1 MISVMLV
8 DDHPLVRAGL
18 RTLIDSAP
26 DLAVVAEAGG
36 GIEAVEKAA
45 GARPD
50 VILMDLS
57 MPGMDG
63 VEATRRV
70 LEVSRGTAVVVLTSF
85 NQQARVRD
93 AVLSGAVGYLLKD
106 SEPTVLLD
114 AIRSAAR
121 GDAPLD
127 PRVAR
132 ALLPA
137 VGGSRV
143 DGLSAREVQVLRLI
157 TEGLSN
163 KQIGTR
169 LGIAERTVKAHV
181 GNVFKRIG
189 VADRT
194 SAAMWARD
202 RLDDGLGDSVPQ
214 ASPST

>member
-18 RTLIDSAP
+18 RSLIDSSL

-36 GIEAVEKAA
+36 GLEAVEKASA
-45 GARPD
+45 SQPD

-70 LEVSRGTAVVVLTSF
+70 LEVSRDTAVVVLTSF
-85 NQQARVRD
+85 NQQARVRE

-114 AIRSAAR
+114 AVRSAAR

-157 TEGLSN
+157 MDGLSN

-202 RLDDGLGDSVPQ
+202 RLDDGPGHSAPQ

>member
-57 MPGMDG
+57 MPG
-63 VEATRRV
+63 